1 MIPAGPFILEEDAFG
16 GKVAATDG
24 TGLSAVVDSSIKII
38 SLNVMVTYT
47 FLIILSIILCIVNL
61 VGGRVQLNTANRTIF
76 NTGL

>member
-1 MIPAGPFILEEDAFG
+1 MILAGPFILEEDAFG

-24 TGLSAVVDSSIKII
+24 TGLSAVVDSSMKINF
-38 SLNVMVTYT
+38 SERYGYYT

-61 VGGRVQLNTANRTIF
+61 GGGRVRLNTANRTIF